1 MTNRMLT
8 VLLAGV
14 SFASLQANAD
24 DFTATAPISDVVV
37 YRDGGATITRKGTIT
52 LTAGRHSLTIDRLTK
67 ALDEDQ
73 LFISFDNPAIKLYGS
88 KTGTSYVVN
97 PASDRQA
104 EIQKKL
110 EALQARDNAL
120 KSDEQAKD
128 MQLGFL
134 RSLNQKSDTQALP
147 LDDWQKALA
156 FIGEQSAK
164 LLADI
169 ETIRQDRRNL
179 AEERAALMR
188 ELKDTGPQRQDFTT
202 ATFEVETPTSGE
214 LAYSVS
220 YFIEDAEW
228 SLGIEGALNTASK
241 SLTIRPTATVEQQ
254 SGEDWSNVSL
264 ALSTTAPSE
273 DLGEIVQFPEFLTLY
288 DPKEDAS
295 RMRFSKPQ
303 AMAPMPTDAA
313 YEEVVVTGTR
323 IESKTTSFDRLYMI
337 GGTVSIASSGDQ
349 EIFDLA
355 ETRTDVELV
364 VRANPSDTTTAYL
377 FADTE
382 LKDFESLRE
391 VYPNLRRDGHYVG
404 TGEWPNL
411 VSNTPLQLPYG
422 EDSAISIEYTEQAPN
437 DGDSGLFGSKKVE
450 EKRFL
455 ISVTNNHPEARTVEI
470 FDQIPVA
477 AHEDIKIRMLPD
489 ATKPTETDMDGKQG
503 LMKWRKT
510 LAPGE
515 VWQIKHQYR
524 VTYPADMRLRQR

>member
-202 ATFEVETPTSGE
+202 ATFEVETPT
-214 LAYSVS
+214 
-220 YFIEDAEW
+220 
-228 SLGIEGALNTASK
+228 
-241 SLTIRPTATVEQQ
+241 
-254 SGEDWSNVSL
+254 
-264 ALSTTAPSE
+264 
-273 DLGEIVQFPEFLTLY
+273 
-288 DPKEDAS
+288 
-295 RMRFSKPQ
+295 
-303 AMAPMPTDAA
+303 
-313 YEEVVVTGTR
+313 
-323 IESKTTSFDRLYMI
+323 
-337 GGTVSIASSGDQ
+337 
-349 EIFDLA
+349 
-355 ETRTDVELV
+355 
-364 VRANPSDTTTAYL
+364 
-377 FADTE
+377 
-382 LKDFESLRE
+382 
-391 VYPNLRRDGHYVG
+391 
-404 TGEWPNL
+404 
-411 VSNTPLQLPYG
+411 
-422 EDSAISIEYTEQAPN
+422 
-437 DGDSGLFGSKKVE
+437 
-450 EKRFL
+450 
-455 ISVTNNHPEARTVEI
+455 
-470 FDQIPVA
+470 
-477 AHEDIKIRMLPD
+477 
-489 ATKPTETDMDGKQG
+489 
-503 LMKWRKT
+503 
-510 LAPGE
+510 
-515 VWQIKHQYR
+515 
-524 VTYPADMRLRQR
+524 